1 MSDETTSVLSARG
14 RYRIQTV
21 AELTGVP
28 ASTLRAWE
36 QRYGFPAPERTASA
50 YRLYTDADVARIAR
64 VRALCEG
71 GLAAAE
77 AVAAV
82 MAEAAA
88 EPPRIE
94 PARARVS
101 QSAAPRR
108 ASATPA
114 DDATALDAI
123 EQRVRKAML
132 VASPAEVLAQVIEPQ
147 WAKARQGWLD
157 GTLDR
162 GAQRLLH
169 GVLEHAVLDLV
180 RLGQPARPLGDAAL
194 GCFADDDD
202 CVPLAAVAL
211 ACQAAGLRVRWLGA
225 RTSPGIV
232 ADVVAGLAPRV
243 VALCCVDAPAPARA
257 RELVTEY
264 AHALGGQPWLLAGP
278 GATALAAVAARA
290 GAQPVPDATALAAA
304 LAAWP

>member
-82 MAEAAA
+82 LAEAAA
-88 EPPRIE
+88 EPTRAP
-94 PARARVS
+94 PALTRVS
-101 QSAAPRR
+101 QGGSPRR
-108 ASATPA
+108 AASLPA
-114 DDATALDAI
+114 AAGDLDAL
-123 EQRVRKAML
+123 EQRVRKAMM
-132 VASPAEVLAQVIEPQ
+132 VAAPAEVLAQVIEPA
-147 WAKARQGWLD
+147 WAAARQAWLD
-157 GTLDR
+157 GALDR
-162 GAQRLLH
+162 GTQRLQHEL
-169 GVLEHAVLDLV
+169 LDHAVLDLV
-180 RLGQPARPLGDAAL
+180 RLGQPSRPEGEAVL

-202 CVPLAAVAL
+202 RVPLGAL
-211 ACQAAGLRVRWLGA
+211 ALGCQAAGLRVRWLGA
-225 RTSPGIV
+225 RTSAGILT
-232 ADVVAGLAPRV
+232 DVVIRFAPRV
-243 VALCCVDAPAPARA
+243 VCLCCVDAPAPVRA

-264 AHALGGQPWLLAGP
+264 AHALAGQPWLLGGP

-290 GAQPVPDATALAAA
+290 GAQLVPDATALAAA
-304 LAAWP
+304 LAALP